1 MMSSI
6 SSSLGYLRIERKRY
20 LLKAISQWMSQWILL
35 MLLKT
40 QRWYPVSSIYNFY
53 FNSEA
58 KGRNNLLLNR
68 KKRFEKKQKELEEE
82 HQKRQSNEYVKEL
95 KWEIASF
102 KAEIESLKKNEE
114 ESEKNRSILRDL
126 YEKNIID
133 RDGNLL

>member
-6 SSSLGYLRIERKRY
+6 SSSLRYLRIERKRY
-20 LLKAISQWMSQWILL
+20 LLKTISQWVSQWILL

-40 QRWYPVSSIYNFY
+40 QRWYPVSFIYNFY
-53 FNSEA
+53 FNPEV
-58 KGRNNLLLNR
+58 KGRSNLLLNR

-82 HQKRQSNEYVKEL
+82 HQKRQSNEYVK
-95 KWEIASF
+95 WEIASF
-102 KAEIESLKKNEE
+102 KSEIESLKKNEE

-126 YEKNIID
+126 YKKNIID